1 VKYLEP
7 SSLLLPT
14 PYSLLPTHLLIMF
27 QATRRRLALWYTA
40 ITAVLLLLFASG
52 VYLYVRSTLV
62 ERIDDTLNHVVE
74 VVERCLTTSRCA
86 STLAIEPINP
96 DAGEYRINVEA
107 SFGDNGSAYEDD
119 HIDIEWFSPTGKLL
133 WSTFSEPLDIPIHF
147 NRNGETVRVVK
158 KGVGSREWG
167 VGGQGSNFSP
177 LKAPSPLLLRQVTQR
192 VQVGRQ
198 VVGYLRVSHPWF
210 EVTKPSRE
218 LIVDLAFGIGVMII
232 LVAASG
238 WFLSGKAMEPV
249 RDSYQRLKQFTADA
263 SHELRSPIALIQTNV
278 QVALTDLELSETE
291 IASSQYKQQLKV
303 VERLTQRL
311 GKLVNDLLF
320 LARQDSGISQEGFS
334 SCPVDALLIEVV
346 EEQQLFAAEKN
357 IHLSLELV
365 DPPEFFANPEL
376 LDNWFTLTGNWDQ
389 LARLLTNLISN
400 ALRYTPAGGKVNVKL
415 TRIEPANRVSS
426 LRYTHAHLQ
435 IKVSDT
441 GIGIP
446 AEALP
451 KLFDRFYRI
460 DPARTHAT
468 EKTTGSGLGLAIAQ
482 AIVESHQGNITV
494 ESTVGIGTTFTVM
507 LPIQGEGVGS
517 RE

>member
-1 VKYLEP
+1 
-7 SSLLLPT
+7 
-14 PYSLLPTHLLIMF
+14 MF

-96 DAGEYRINVEA
+96 DTGEYRINVEA
-107 SFGDNGSAYEDD
+107 SFGDNASTYEDD
-119 HIDIEWFSPTGKLL
+119 RIDIEWFSPTGKLI
-133 WSTFSEPLDIPIHF
+133 WSTFSEPLDIPIHV
-147 NRNGETVRVVK
+147 NRNGETVRIA
-158 KGVGSREWG
+158 REG
-167 VGGQGSNFSP
+167 QGGQGGQGSNFSP
-177 LKAPSPLLLRQVTQR
+177 LSSPSPLLLRQVTQR
-192 VQVGRQ
+192 VQLGRQ
-198 VVGYLRVSHPWF
+198 VLGYLRVSHPWF

-218 LIVDLAFGIGVMII
+218 LIVDLALGIGLMV
-232 LVAASG
+232 LSVAGSG

-278 QVALTDLELSETE
+278 QVALTDLELSEAET
-291 IASSQYKQQLKV
+291 IASSQYRQQLKV

-320 LARQDSGISQEGFS
+320 LARQDSGISQESFS
-334 SCPVDALLIEVV
+334 SCPVDALLMEVV
-346 EEQQLFAAEKN
+346 EEQQLLAREKN

-365 DPPEFFANPEL
+365 DPPLSGNPEL
-376 LDNWFTLTGNWDQ
+376 LDRWFTLTGNWDQ
-389 LARLLTNLISN
+389 LIRLLTNLISN
-400 ALRYTPAGGKVNVKL
+400 ALRYTPTGGKVNVKL
-415 TRIEPANRVSS
+415 ARIEAGSRSG
-426 LRYTHAHLQ
+426 LRYNHAQLQ

-451 KLFDRFYRI
+451 QLFDRFYRV
-460 DPARTHAT
+460 DPARTHAVADIT
-468 EKTTGSGLGLAIAQ
+468 QKTTGSGLGLAIAQ
-482 AIVESHQGNITV
+482 AIVESHQGNISV
-494 ESTVGIGTTFTVM
+494 ESTVGVGTTFTVT
-507 LPIQGEGVGS
+507 LPIQGEGEKGGERSVLNLRGN
-517 RE
+517 